1 LNPAVGKKVAIC
13 GSAVAAY
20 YWSIAVVG
28 LLLLAIIE
36 SLVRIFTV
44 SDRFFYS
51 TVGRI
56 IVVPWLV
63 LMLLA
68 FLSTLI
74 SPFVFALASRW
85 PAPTCRLVR
94 KSIVVFLA
102 SDILQVAVWR
112 MTGLYLYD

>member
-1 LNPAVGKKVAIC
+1 MVVAT
-13 GSAVAAY
+13 Y

-28 LLLLAIIE
+28 LLLLAVIE

-51 TVGRI
+51 TVGRM
-56 IVVPWLV
+56 IVVPWLL

-94 KSIVVFLA
+94 KAIVVFLA
-102 SDILQVAVWR
+102 SDILQVVVWR
-112 MTGLYLYD
+112 MTGLYIYD